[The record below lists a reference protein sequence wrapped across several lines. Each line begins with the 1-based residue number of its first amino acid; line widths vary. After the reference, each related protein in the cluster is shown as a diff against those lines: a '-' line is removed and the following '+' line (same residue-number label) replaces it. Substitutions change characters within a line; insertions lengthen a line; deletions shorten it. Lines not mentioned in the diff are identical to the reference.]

1 MTIPL
6 CLRATLDHRGR
17 DRTWRDV
24 RQHPLDGGPF
34 KIAEFVAHDSKLL
47 FRSLNHVS
55 GSAINPSKATPRAI
69 RDGSSKRLSRCDTV
83 RWGEPC
89 VMPIRQL
96 PRPCCAVDR
105 SRGGYPRFQGG
116 WAEPPSPA
124 NVAAPPTF
132 FRVRSTHNPP
142 PVGLSG
148 KPVA

>member
-105 SRGGYPRFQGG
+105 SRGGDPRLSSC
-116 WAEPPSPA
+116 WAWPNSSERWVRPPSLFLR
-124 NVAAPPTF
+124 PT
-132 FRVRSTHNPP
+132 VHNLTR
-142 PVGLSG
+142 G
-148 KPVA
+148 

>member
-105 SRGGYPRFQGG
+105 SRGGDPPLPWGL
-116 WAEPPSPA
+116 ALPPSRRRTTGPPA
-124 NVAAPPTF
+124 LFLLWSRPNRPLV
-132 FRVRSTHNPP
+132 
-142 PVGLSG
+142 
-148 KPVA
+148 